1 MISYLDYPSYSGLS
15 RRIEGLSKVL
25 ESNGIAVQIVCP
37 KYRCLEVGRN
47 ERKVAR
53 FDLTMLRGRNPDHV
67 FSKLV
72 CLLWF
77 TVLSVR
83 YILQERAR
91 FFAIQYESVYSSFA
105 AIAAKIL
112 TTAPIIGDDV
122 IVHEE
127 TGNHLLDGLTR
138 WLEIS
143 VLRFTDVFVTS
154 SLGTLKAV
162 RDSQSKP
169 CVYTPNGVDVSTDA
183 ALGEGLAPFGK
194 CIGVFVGAPSYSE
207 NRVAIE
213 ELLRLPMEMPD
224 YADKFVIWIVGGP
237 IGGLEHR
244 FHDESVRR
252 GVVRLW
258 GSVSDQVLKTIYLSA
273 HVGLLPFFDFDHEA
287 GGQRIKALEFLAH
300 GLIVVS
306 SQAGVRGLAGVVE
319 GRHFIS
325 VSSLG
330 EMAEAFKRI
339 IDNPREYSDMTAQ
352 AKTYARTLSWNAV
365 SRDYVNFLKT
375 TLAGAIW

>member
-1 MISYLDYPSYSGLS
+1 
-15 RRIEGLSKVL
+15 
-25 ESNGIAVQIVCP
+25 
-37 KYRCLEVGRN
+37 
-47 ERKVAR
+47 
-53 FDLTMLRGRNPDHV
+53 
-67 FSKLV
+67 
-72 CLLWF
+72 
-77 TVLSVR
+77 
-83 YILQERAR
+83 
-91 FFAIQYESVYSSFA
+91 
-105 AIAAKIL
+105 
-112 TTAPIIGDDV
+112 
-122 IVHEE
+122 
-127 TGNHLLDGLTR
+127 
-138 WLEIS
+138 
-143 VLRFTDVFVTS
+143 
-154 SLGTLKAV
+154 
-162 RDSQSKP
+162 
-169 CVYTPNGVDVSTDA
+169 
-183 ALGEGLAPFGK
+183 
-194 CIGVFVGAPSYSE
+194 
-207 NRVAIE
+207 
-213 ELLRLPMEMPD
+213 MEMPD